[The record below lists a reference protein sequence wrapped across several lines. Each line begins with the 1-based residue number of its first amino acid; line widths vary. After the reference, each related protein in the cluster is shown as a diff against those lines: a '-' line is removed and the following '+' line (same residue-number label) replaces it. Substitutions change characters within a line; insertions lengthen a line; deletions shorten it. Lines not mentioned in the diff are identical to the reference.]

1 MKISA
6 FPALFLIATLTACNS
21 VAVYEPIVDTSNIE
35 DPQQYEVDYAACE
48 DITNRVDYS
57 DEKTKAALK
66 GGALG
71 FGVVGAGVA
80 TTLAAGGVVLLP
92 VAAPIYLAAT
102 YFGGKASTGKVDAE
116 LQEMRATVWNNC
128 LQDKRNKDFSEK
140 K

>member
-6 FPALFLIATLTACNS
+6 FPALLLIATLTACNS

-57 DEKTKAALK
+57 DERTKAALK

-80 TTLAAGGVVLLP
+80 TTLAAGGCGIATSSRANLSCC
-92 VAAPIYLAAT
+92 YL
-102 YFGGKASTGKVDAE
+102 FRRQSKHRKS
-116 LQEMRATVWNNC
+116 
-128 LQDKRNKDFSEK
+128 
-140 K
+140 